1 MTDEHADLRRAREAA
16 REVKRAAAQLEQF
29 ADRIGADLGPA
40 EMAEYD
46 ALVARETSALSERV
60 EAFQRLG
67 LGVPSLE
74 D

>member
-1 MTDEHADLRRAREAA
+1 MTDEHADLRRARQAA
-16 REVKRAAAQLEQF
+16 HEVQRAAAQLAEY
-29 ADRIGADLGPA
+29 ADRMGADLGPA
-40 EMAEYD
+40 DMAEYD
-46 ALVARETSALSERV
+46 TLVARETSALSERV